1 MLDTSLMGAR
11 YSTTDAEQVATARMW
26 MNAYAD
32 GDVERF
38 VSTMTPEWRVHDGD
52 GSVSTRD
59 DLAQITALH
68 ASAFPEKG
76 VTFVHEV
83 PGPRLVAHHVLLVL
97 VHSGEYFGVAP
108 TGKRIEFREMFFH
121 LFHRGLIAQTWRM
134 TYPGSVYDALTAATG
149 TS

>member
-1 MLDTSLMGAR
+1 MRRPREVLD
-11 YSTTDAEQVATARMW
+11 
-26 MNAYAD
+26 
-32 GDVERF
+32 RF
-38 VSTMTPEWRVHDGD
+38 DQPDNLGQGRLLEGCVVC
-52 GSVSTRD
+52 V
-59 DLAQITALH
+59 
-68 ASAFPEKG
+68 KG

-83 PGPRLVAHHVLLVL
+83 PGPHLVAHHVLLVL

-121 LFHRGLIAQTWRM
+121 LFQRGLIAQTWRM